1 MALKERAL
9 ALTVSKTA
17 RTKASLQNRRPRRQG
32 AGHFGLPGLFNCV
45 DEVQL
50 IPRLSKQ
57 KSLLIGRLFKLQP
70 AWCYPD
76 LLPTI
81 ICSLMLR
88 SSTRMRLIM
97 VMGLF
102 FGLSLIEM
110 GPDSVL
116 GFSLQIVAQIELFVN
131 FRATPFD
138 NVVEA
143 S

>member
-1 MALKERAL
+1 
-9 ALTVSKTA
+9 
-17 RTKASLQNRRPRRQG
+17 
-32 AGHFGLPGLFNCV
+32 
-45 DEVQL
+45 
-50 IPRLSKQ
+50 
-57 KSLLIGRLFKLQP
+57 
-70 AWCYPD
+70 
-76 LLPTI
+76 
-81 ICSLMLR
+81 
-88 SSTRMRLIM
+88 MRLIM
-97 VMGLF
+97 VIGLF